1 MLPKIQNFDQKL
13 KAQTI
18 WQTKKIY
25 PNFWSKKKIFFVNF
39 VKKCRSKIKK
49 KFSLKKIFCVR
60 DC

>member
-25 PNFWSKKKIFFVNF
+25 PNFWSKEKFFFRKFRKKM
-39 VKKCRSKIKK
+39 
-49 KFSLKKIFCVR
+49 
-60 DC
+60 